1 MPFVLDCSMTMAWIF
16 ADEASEASDALRD
29 SLIEDYA
36 VVPSLWAIEVA
47 NVLLVATRRGRIR
60 ELEWSKL
67 LEDIRVLPI
76 SVDNETSDQ
85 ALTSSLHL
93 ANRYNL
99 TAYDAVY
106 LELAQRKAL
115 PIATLDSKLRAACV
129 AAEVQTLG
137 TKGGTL

>member
-16 ADEASEASDALRD
+16 ADEVSEATDALRD

-36 VVPSLWAIEVA
+36 IVPSLWAIEVA
-47 NVLLVATRRGRIR
+47 NVLLIATRRGRIR
-60 ELEWSKL
+60 EPEWSKL

-76 SVDNETSDQ
+76 SVDNETTDQ

-115 PIATLDSKLRAACV
+115 PVATLDKKLRAACV
-129 AAEVQTLG
+129 AADVQTLG
-137 TKGGTL
+137 TNC